1 MIEIRLGNKD
11 DIEMLQGLNDELF
24 IDNKTYDSDLNM
36 NWAKG
41 EFGRKYFTQLV
52 TRKDTLCLIVEDNS
66 KPIGYLS
73 AGPKEIDYRNS
84 KYAEIENM
92 AVDPEYRSKGIGK
105 LMIDKCLEW
114 AKLNG
119 YQKLF
124 VTSYIANSGATS
136 FYRNNGF
143 IDIDI
148 SLEKVL

>member
-11 DIEMLQGLNDELF
+11 DIEMLQSLNDDLF

-52 TRKDTLCLIVEDNS
+52 AREDSLCLIVEENTI
-66 KPIGYLS
+66 PIGYLS
-73 AGPKEIDYRNS
+73 ASSKEIDYRNS

-92 AVDPEYRSKGIGK
+92 VVDAAYRSKGIGK
-105 LMIDKCLEW
+105 LLIEKCIEW

-124 VTSYIANSGATS
+124 VTAYIANQGAIN

-143 IDIDI
+143 VDIDI
-148 SLEKVL
+148 SLEKIL